1 MIRML
6 RSKDDGWYISK
17 HVAEHNHP
25 LTDTCGQ
32 KKEWKSHGNLDPC
45 AADMIK
51 YLRENNVSLTK
62 VHCIMGSMFG
72 SMENIPV
79 TKRSIRA
86 ICRQIAKDQM
96 DDDVQKTLD
105 TFRQIRTEDSGF
117 QFSVELD
124 EQNKIKTLMWING
137 KSRE

>member
-1 MIRML
+1 
-6 RSKDDGWYISK
+6 
-17 HVAEHNHP
+17 
-25 LTDTCGQ
+25 
-32 KKEWKSHGNLDPC
+32 
-45 AADMIK
+45 
-51 YLRENNVSLTK
+51 
-62 VHCIMGSMFG
+62 MFG